1 MKESTFLKK
10 LRKKRIIELVESSE
24 EMKLSYLLKA
34 ENCFKSAKILF
45 QSQLYENSTS
55 EAYYCMYN
63 SLLSLLFKIGIKSE
77 NHSGSIILFDKLFG
91 NKELVKIIS
100 WAKGERI
107 DKQYYV
113 ETQQIVKISKE
124 SCNEMILK
132 AEDFLVKIKL
142 LINEVSSEKINSV
155 RDSFINLL
163 DKSSKSK

>member
-1 MKESTFLKK
+1 MKEPTFLKK
-10 LRKKRIIELVESSE
+10 LKRKGIIELVESSE
-24 EMKLSYLLKA
+24 EMKSSYLIKA
-34 ENCFKSAKILF
+34 ENCLKSAKILC
-45 QSQLYENSTS
+45 QSQLFENSTS

-77 NHSGSIILFDKLFG
+77 NHSASIILFDRLFG

-113 ETQQIVKISKE
+113 ETQQIVKVTKE

-132 AEDFLVKIKL
+132 AEDFLVKMKL
-142 LINEVSSEKINSV
+142 LISEVNNEKINSA
-155 RDSFINLL
+155 
-163 DKSSKSK
+163 KSSFVELLG